1 MMSSSIP
8 CPFHV
13 QRISTTAATQLGE
26 LLLRSWHW
34 LCTWRPPW
42 SPWTGRFGAQT
53 ASHDHRIIGCLQDT
67 AMECNGMQ
75 WIRGNFVKLVL
86 IGAFGISKSGYR
98 VDLKNVKHIFW
109 KCRGFY
115 CFNQLQHLGPVKS
128 PQLPGRFRSKLLP
141 PQRRENR
148 RCGSNGHD
156 VE

>member
-1 MMSSSIP
+1 MSIP
-8 CPFHV
+8 CPEDLHDGGH
-13 QRISTTAATQLGE
+13 AARWTSPSFLALAMYLETSLESLDRQIWGADGIT
-26 LLLRSWHW
+26 RS
-34 LCTWRPPW
+34 
-42 SPWTGRFGAQT
+42 SN
-53 ASHDHRIIGCLQDT
+53 HRVSSGY
-67 AMECNGMQ
+67 CNGMQ

-141 PQRRENR
+141 LQRRENR